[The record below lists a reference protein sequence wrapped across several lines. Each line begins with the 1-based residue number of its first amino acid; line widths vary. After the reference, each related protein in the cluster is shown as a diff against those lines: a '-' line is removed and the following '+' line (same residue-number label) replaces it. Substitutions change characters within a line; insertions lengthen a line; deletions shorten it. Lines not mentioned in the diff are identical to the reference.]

1 MPKATVACMH
11 GGCHLRFPNKSTM
24 RRHWQIHGRAD
35 KFKCGIDGCEKTYKF
50 FPSVQKHRRTRHSK
64 TPVDVFI
71 CEVCHKSC
79 VDFTTMRVHLMKQ
92 HGFIEEDARFEAR
105 GMKCRP
111 ILVDGLCSL
120 KFI

>member
-1 MPKATVACMH
+1 MFD
-11 GGCHLRFPNKSTM
+11 GCHLQFDNKSTM
-24 RRHWQIHGRAD
+24 RRHWQIHGKAD
-35 KFKCGIDGCEKTYKF
+35 SYKCADCDKAYKF
-50 FPSVQKHRRTRHSK
+50 RPSLQKHRRLRHSK

-92 HGFIEEDARFEAR
+92 HQYKEEEARFEAR

-111 ILVDGLCSL
+111 ILVDGLFFS
-120 KFI
+120 